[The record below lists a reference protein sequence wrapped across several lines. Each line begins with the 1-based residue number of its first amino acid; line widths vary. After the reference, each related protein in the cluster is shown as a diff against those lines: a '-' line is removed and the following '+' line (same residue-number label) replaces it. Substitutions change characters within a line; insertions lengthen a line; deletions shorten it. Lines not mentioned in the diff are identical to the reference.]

1 MSQTLPL
8 MNSFVSFKI
17 IEAQVEAAVK
27 SGNLTREQAKKIV
40 TEARE
45 NYSKQTYNRKIEAVN
60 RMQK

>member
-8 MNSFVSFKI
+8 MNSFVSFQI

-27 SGNLTREQAKKIV
+27 SGNLTREQAKKIM